1 MPQRM
6 ETSKDLR
13 FFKSKPNMFF
23 SSSWRNIPTL
33 TVHIHISL
41 PCAPAPSPRGSMLED
56 VKNGLCSPVARRL
69 SQAIVPPDHPPPQCP
84 GLPIPITVLHFSCH
98 LIHGCPTF
106 SIVPLPLDIL
116 GFIQHLF
123 TLLSTYSELSTAY
136 SKVASAGDG
145 IPFQPKASLEAMPRA
160 RGAENWWLRVNY
172 KDGCNQFLGACVQHW
187 AWATNI
193 VDSTVY
199 FRHSLTHFR
208 ESYLGHL

>member
-1 MPQRM
+1 M

-33 TVHIHISL
+33 IVHFQISL
-41 PCAPAPSPRGSMLED
+41 PCALAPSPRGSMLED

-69 SQAIVPPDHPPPQCP
+69 SQAIAPPGHPPPRCP
-84 GLPIPITVLHFSCH
+84 GLPVPITVLHFSCH

-116 GFIQHLF
+116 GSVQHLY
-123 TLLSTYSELSTAY
+123 TLLSPCSELSTAY
-136 SKVASAGDG
+136 PKVASAGDG
-145 IPFQPKASLEAMPRA
+145 IPFQPKASLEGMPRA
-160 RGAENWWLRVNY
+160 REAENWWLRVNY
-172 KDGCNQFLGACVQHW
+172 KDGCNQFWGACVQHW

-199 FRHSLTHFR
+199 FRHSLTHFC